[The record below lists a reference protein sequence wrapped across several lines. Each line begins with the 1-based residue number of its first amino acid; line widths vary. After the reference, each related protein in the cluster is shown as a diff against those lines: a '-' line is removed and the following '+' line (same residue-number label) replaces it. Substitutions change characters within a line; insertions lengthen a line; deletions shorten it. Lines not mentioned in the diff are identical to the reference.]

1 VQYIERHIESMDW
14 VTITLVVCL
23 LIVALA
29 RHVYPREFQQFITLP
44 ISNKYFLVQGKTQQ
58 IFHFFNI
65 LLFIAQ
71 ILSVSLFIF
80 LFFKI
85 LQPETVQAN
94 KYLFIQIC
102 TAYSVFVCVKFSI
115 EKIIGTAF
123 SLDTVINSYLFQ
135 KLSYRNLI
143 SLFIFIIN
151 LFLYYI
157 IEPTGTIL
165 LLFAATLIVFNGIA
179 LFYSYK
185 TNRNLIMSN
194 FFYFILYLCALEI
207 SPYFI
212 LYKTLV

>member
-1 VQYIERHIESMDW
+1 MDW
-14 VTITLVVCL
+14 VTVTLVFCL
-23 LIVALA
+23 LIVTIAKY
-29 RHVYPREFQQFITLP
+29 VYPREFQQFITLP

-58 IFHFFNI
+58 IFHLFNI
-65 LLFIAQ
+65 LLFIVQ
-71 ILSVSLFIF
+71 VFSVSLFIF
-80 LFFKI
+80 LFFKV

-102 TAYSVFVCVKFSI
+102 TAYSVFVCAKFSV

-123 SLDTVINSYLFQ
+123 SLDPVINSYLFQ

-143 SLFIFIIN
+143 SLFLFIIN

-157 IEPTGTIL
+157 IQPTGTLL
-165 LLFAATLIVFNGIA
+165 LLFTAAIILFNGIA

-212 LYKTLV
+212 LYKTMV

>member
-1 VQYIERHIESMDW
+1 MDW
-14 VTITLVVCL
+14 VAVTLVICLLVITLAKHL
-23 LIVALA
+23 
-29 RHVYPREFQQFITLP
+29 YPREFQQFITLP
-44 ISNKYFLVQGKTQQ
+44 ISDKYFLVQGKTQQ
-58 IFHFFNI
+58 IVHLFNV

-80 LFFKI
+80 LFFQI
-85 LQPETVQAN
+85 LQPETVQTN
-94 KYLFIQIC
+94 KYLFVQIC
-102 TAYSVFVCVKFSI
+102 TAYFVFVCVKFSI

-143 SLFIFIIN
+143 ALFIFIIN

-165 LLFAATLIVFNGIA
+165 LLFAAIIIVFNGIA